1 MLWLL
6 IVILSYFIGSIPWG
20 YLFARRKGIDIRQQG
35 SGNIGAANAAR
46 VMGKGWGYV
55 VFLCDFLKGIL
66 AVTLGAL
73 LAAYFE
79 ADVVLGGVVA
89 GIACVLGHDYTI
101 WLRFKGGKGIATL
114 AGAALALLPLL
125 FISFGVTWIVV
136 FFISR
141 YTSLASICGVL
152 ALPIS
157 VAFFVAKTDPA
168 FSFLLLFS
176 VSMAALA
183 IWRHRSNIAR
193 LLNGTENRFGK
204 K

>member
-66 AVTLGAL
+66 AVTLGWL
-73 LAAYFE
+73 LAAYYG

-89 GIACVLGHDYTI
+89 GIACVVGHDYTI

-152 ALPIS
+152 ALPIA

-168 FSFLLLFS
+168 FSCLLLFS
-176 VSMAALA
+176 VSMAVLA
-183 IWRHRSNIAR
+183 IWRHRSNIVR